1 MSKAYLVS
9 YSAGTYDTYIKV
21 NHFVTFDKNKAEV
34 YVEKF
39 NRILE
44 QYRNY
49 FNDNDLD
56 DESTMY
62 YIYRT
67 LDINCASFE
76 KIEIR

>member
-21 NHFVTFDKNKAEV
+21 NHFVTFDKNKAER

-44 QYRNY
+44 EYRDY
-49 FNDNDLD
+49 FNDNDVD

-62 YIYRT
+62 FIYRT
-67 LDINCASFE
+67 LEINCASLE
-76 KIEIR
+76 EIEVR

>member
-1 MSKAYLVS
+1 MSKAYLVL

-21 NHFVTFDKNKAEV
+21 NHFVTFDKNKAEL

-44 QYRNY
+44 EYRDY

-56 DESTMY
+56 DESTIY

-67 LDINCASFE
+67 LDINCASLE
-76 KIEIR
+76 EIEVR

>member
-1 MSKAYLVS
+1 MSKVYLVS
-9 YSAGTYDTYIKV
+9 YSSGTYDTYIKV

-34 YVEKF
+34 YVEKL

-44 QYRNY
+44 QYRDY
-49 FNDNDLD
+49 FNDNDVD
-56 DESTMY
+56 YESIMY

-76 KIEIR
+76 EIEIR

>member
-21 NHFVTFDKNKAEV
+21 NHFVTSDKNKAEV
-34 YVEKF
+34 YVEKL

-49 FNDNDLD
+49 FNDNDVD

-67 LDINCASFE
+67 LDINCASLE
-76 KIEIR
+76 NIEVR